1 MSYHHGAYPRL
12 FSTRFLALLL
22 GSSILAQYPL
32 SVTAQTTGEDET
44 STATPHNLGTIF
56 LTGEGL
62 TLGVAGDAVYDT
74 PAPVSAISGADI
86 LGRYSGNAQTAL
98 RAIPGV
104 FSRQQANQP
113 GIEVNIRGMSGYGRV
128 TAMIDG
134 VPQTFKNIGGH
145 EASGGSM
152 LYVHPELTGA
162 VEVVRGP
169 VSGAHGSGTLS
180 GAANFRT
187 LAIDDVVLEGE
198 TRGGMLRLKGG
209 SNGYDQSGMLA
220 YGQRFTGLW
229 GGEGEV
235 NVMAAIAHTSQSDY
249 ENGDGIVVAGKGAS
263 NSPKG
268 GLVKFE
274 VKPNS
279 EHTFAFGTRWYRNQF
294 INSNYNWDI
303 DNQTDTLSW
312 KWRPDNQWIN
322 LDLELFHNEEELN
335 YRPGSTGGYTGRRTA
350 DVTKGASLTNHAN
363 VDLSNGVNLDLTFG
377 VSWQQNDFR
386 TYERRGGNHPG
397 TLDKSSLFSE
407 AVADF
412 GRWSLIGGLRYDH
425 WEVSGTRTAP
435 ANEYVERS
443 GGEVLPKLGLSFDLT
458 PEIELYGT
466 YSHTFRPPSSHEV
479 FYANVP
485 FNTGVGS
492 SNNNNLDLKPEL
504 SKGVDLGVNWRRDG
518 LFSAE
523 DQVRLKVGYF
533 NNRIKNY
540 IVNDLQG
547 GVVRWVNTDGTVKS
561 HGVEIEGSYDAG
573 LYYANIGYSDS
584 KTDDVPTGF
593 GTGGGNGEGS
603 IQPDRVAT
611 VDFGVR
617 LLDQRLQ
624 LGAQYRYVGTG
635 KEAEFF
641 NGWQE
646 TAAYDLW
653 DLYGS
658 YKVNDTVQAFF
669 SVENITDKTYGYAGS
684 GLNNYRS
691 ESGRGRTFIVGMTAR
706 F

>member
-1 MSYHHGAYPRL
+1 MSYHHGAYTRL

-32 SVTAQTTGEDET
+32 SATAQTTGEDET
-44 STATPHNLGTIF
+44 STAVPHNLGTIF

-62 TLGVAGDAVYDT
+62 TLGVAGDAVYET

-145 EASGGSM
+145 ESSGGSM

-229 GGEGEV
+229 GGDGEV

-518 LFSAE
+518 LFSAD

-617 LLDQRLQ
+617 LMDQRLQ

-669 SVENITDKTYGYAGS
+669 SVENVTDRTYGYAGS